1 MTRQEEHS
9 VIRLCKICF
18 IILLTV
24 SCLYFAVY
32 QFDEKPIDLDTTD
45 AMILTGFRST
55 DRYGMV
61 FDVKAE
67 TRYDFDENG
76 IFAMSGTLPQGIRD
90 ESLCFLT
97 FYDTEVYIDGQLIY
111 RYNMEE
117 DVHVIGG
124 PVKNTYHFVRLDS
137 SCSGRRLT
145 IMHYQGTSADCR
157 AATVYLGT
165 VSDLYRVM
173 FRKEGATFI
182 MGLLIL
188 CLSLIILIFG
198 LAVQYRTKQSADIVT
213 IAVAV
218 AMSAGWI
225 VTDSYFYP
233 FIFGH
238 NHIDG
243 LMSYCLCM
251 LLPCPYIL
259 YVSSL
264 QKGRYR
270 KIYMILHV
278 ITLASFAVCM
288 TLHFSGLVK
297 LYQMIGYI
305 DGLLV
310 ASIVVAVVIL
320 AREFRDGNIR
330 AYRYTAIGI
339 IGFMICGFGEILMI
353 LIPGLENN
361 GAMLLVGLLWMLGF
375 AVAQQIEDSRLLVLE
390 RQKALELS
398 RAKSDFLASISHE
411 IRTPINSI
419 LGMNEMILRENRD
432 PEIRGYAGTIQ
443 RSGKMLLSLIND
455 VLDYSRI
462 EAGKMEIVEED
473 YRLSDLIADVALI
486 AKERAEQKG
495 LECTV
500 SIGYPIPD
508 GLHSDEVRI
517 KQILLNLISN
527 AVKYTDE
534 GGIGI
539 TVGGTYRDD
548 ETFELEFEVRDT
560 GRGIREEDL
569 KHLFEAFSRSDMKK
583 NRNIEG
589 TGLGLAIVKSITD
602 SMNGM
607 IRVESEY
614 RKGSVFSVRLPQ
626 KVTDRTPVPA
636 RLKEMPAAEET
647 KTRHPFTAPEAA
659 ILVVDDNRP
668 NLSIVNAFLK
678 DTKARIDLCTNGR
691 EAADRCRKTKYDLIL
706 LDHMMP
712 EPDGIQT
719 LEMIRTDSESL
730 NRDTAAVVLT
740 ANALSGSRQMYL
752 KAGFTDYLAKP
763 LEADVLEDTV
773 RRLLPAEKVRDAAD
787 GEQEQEEEVMEF
799 EASGSEDVP
808 GNEIPE
814 ALRKI
819 QGVDADE
826 ALLHTGGNGSLL
838 KEILWD
844 IASAAPEAA
853 NELRQAAESKDY
865 EKYRITAHS
874 IKGLMSTIGA
884 REISAAAKRHEYA
897 AKNGEYV
904 FIGEHYGSFAKNYET
919 LCFQILEALKEKEK

>member
-1 MTRQEEHS
+1 MTRQDGHS

-18 IILLTV
+18 IILLTL

-32 QFDEKPIDLDTTD
+32 QFAEKPIDLDTTD

-55 DRYGMV
+55 DRYGRV
-61 FDVKAE
+61 FEVKPE
-67 TRYDFDENG
+67 TRYDFDENN
-76 IFAMSGTLPQGIRD
+76 IFAMTGTLPQGIRD

-117 DVHVIGG
+117 DVDVIGG

-137 SCSGRRLT
+137 SCSGRKLT

-157 AATVYLGT
+157 ATTVYLGT

-264 QKGRYR
+264 QKGRYS
-270 KIYMILHV
+270 KVYTALHV

-310 ASIVVAVVIL
+310 ASIVVAVMIL

-330 AYRYTAIGI
+330 AYRYTAVGI

-353 LIPGLENN
+353 LIPGLENT

-398 RAKSDFLASISHE
+398 RAKSDFLASMSHE

-419 LGMNEMILRENRD
+419 LGMNEMILRESKD

-443 RSGKMLLSLIND
+443 RSGRMLLSLIND

-462 EAGKMEIVEED
+462 EAGRLEIVEDD
-473 YRLSDLIADVALI
+473 YRLSDLIADIALI

-495 LECTV
+495 LECTI

-534 GGIGI
+534 GSIGI
-539 TVGGTYRDD
+539 IVGGNYTDD
-548 ETFELEFEVRDT
+548 ETFELVFEVRDT
-560 GRGIREEDL
+560 GRGIREEDQ
-569 KHLFEAFSRSDMKK
+569 KQLFEAFSRSDLKK

-602 SMNGM
+602 SMNGT
-607 IRVESEY
+607 IQVQSEY

-636 RLKEMPAAEET
+636 ALKELPEAEGT
-647 KTRHPFTAPEAA
+647 KTRHPFTAPEAS

-678 DTKARIDLCTNGR
+678 DTKARIDLCTNGKD
-691 EAADRCRKTKYDLIL
+691 AADMCRKTKYDLIL

-719 LEMIRTDSESL
+719 LEMIRTDDGSM

-740 ANALSGSRQMYL
+740 ANALSGSRQIYL

-773 RRLLPAEKVRDAAD
+773 RRLLPPGKVHDAGEAGMEK
-787 GEQEQEEEVMEF
+787 EEEVMEF
-799 EASGSEDVP
+799 EASGSEEVP
-808 GNEIPE
+808 EYGIPE
-814 ALRKI
+814 NLRKI
-819 QGVDADE
+819 RGLDVEE
-826 ALLHTGGNGSLL
+826 ALVHAGGSAGLL
-838 KEILWD
+838 TEILND
-844 IASAAPEAA
+844 IASAAHEAA
-853 NELRQAAESKDY
+853 NELRRSAEKKDY
-865 EKYRITAHS
+865 EQYRITAHS
-874 IKGLMSTIGA
+874 IKGLMATIGA
-884 REISAAAKRHEYA
+884 REMSAVAKRHEYA
-897 AKNGEYV
+897 ASNGEYV
-904 FIGEHYGSFAKNYET
+904 FIGEHYGAFAKRYED
-919 LCFQILEALKEKEK
+919 LCDEILEAIWENRQ

>member
-1 MTRQEEHS
+1 MIRQDEQS
-9 VIRLCKICF
+9 VIRFCKICF

-24 SCLYFAVY
+24 ACLYFLIY
-32 QFDEKPIDLDTTD
+32 QLIEKPIDLDTTN
-45 AMILTGFRST
+45 ATVLSGFEVT
-55 DRYGMV
+55 DRNGKEYS
-61 FDVKAE
+61 VKAE

-76 IFAMSGTLPQGIRD
+76 VFEMRCTLPQGIRD
-90 ESLCFLT
+90 ESLCFLS
-97 FYDTEVYIDGQLIY
+97 FYDTEVYTDEKTLY
-111 RYNMEE
+111 RYSIDE

-124 PVKNTYHFVRLDS
+124 PVKNIYHFVQLDP
-137 SCSGRRLT
+137 SCSGKQVT
-145 IMHYQGTSADCR
+145 IRHYRGSSVNCR

-173 FRKEGATFI
+173 FRKEGAPFI
-182 MGLLIL
+182 AGLLIL

-198 LAVQYRTKQSADIVT
+198 LAVQYRTKQSAGIVT
-213 IAVAV
+213 ISIAV

-243 LMSYCLCM
+243 LMSYFLCM

-270 KIYMILHV
+270 KIYMLMHV
-278 ITLASFAVCM
+278 ITLVTFAICM
-288 TLHFSGLVK
+288 TLHLSGLVR
-297 LYQMIGYI
+297 LYQMINLI
-305 DGLLV
+305 DALLV
-310 ASIVVAVVIL
+310 AAIIMAVVIL
-320 AREFRDGNIR
+320 VREFRDGNIR
-330 AYRYTAIGI
+330 AYRYTAVGI
-339 IGFMICGFGEILMI
+339 IGFMICGFAEILVI
-353 LIPGLENN
+353 LAPNLENN
-361 GAMLLVGLLWMLGF
+361 GTMLLAGLLWMLGF
-375 AVAQQIEDSRLLVLE
+375 AVAQQIEDSRLLDLE

-398 RAKSDFLASISHE
+398 RAKSDFLASMSHE

-419 LGMNEMILRENRD
+419 LGMNEMILRESKD

-462 EAGKMEIVEED
+462 EAGKLEIVEED
-473 YRLSDLIADVALI
+473 YRLSDLIADVAVI

-495 LECTV
+495 LECTF
-500 SIGYPIPD
+500 SIGYPVPD

-527 AVKYTDE
+527 AVKYTDK

-539 TVGGTYRDD
+539 TVGGKYTDD
-548 ETFELEFEVRDT
+548 KTFELDFEVRDT
-560 GRGIREEDL
+560 GRGIREEDQ
-569 KHLFEAFSRSDMKK
+569 KQLFEAFSRSDLKK

-602 SMNGM
+602 SMNGT
-607 IRVESEY
+607 ISVQSEY

-626 KVTDRTPVPA
+626 KVTDRMPVPA
-636 RLKEMPAAEET
+636 TLKEMPAAEGT
-647 KTRHPFTAPEAA
+647 KTRHPFTAPDAS

-678 DTKARIDLCTNGR
+678 DTKARIDLCTNGKD
-691 EAADRCRKTKYDLIL
+691 AAERCRNKQYDLIL

-719 LEMIRTDSESL
+719 LEMIRTDSESM

-787 GEQEQEEEVMEF
+787 GEPEQDEEVMEF
-799 EASGSEDVP
+799 EASGSEEAP
-808 GNEIPE
+808 ENEIPD

-826 ALLHTGGNGSLL
+826 ALLHTGGNAELL
-838 KEILWD
+838 KEILCD
-844 IASAAPEAA
+844 IASAAPETA

-884 REISAAAKRHEYA
+884 REMSVTAKRHEYA
-897 AKNGEYV
+897 ARNGEYV
-904 FIGEHYGSFAKNYET
+904 FIGEHYGVFAKSYET
-919 LCFQILEALKEKEK
+919 LCFQILEALKEKGK

>member
-1 MTRQEEHS
+1 MIRQDEHS
-9 VIRLCKICF
+9 VIRFCKICF
-18 IILLTV
+18 IILLTAA
-24 SCLYFAVY
+24 CLYFAVY
-32 QFDEKPIDLDTTD
+32 QIVEKPIDLDTTD
-45 AMILTGFRST
+45 AMVLDGFRAT
-55 DRYGMV
+55 DRYGRM
-61 FDVKAE
+61 FEVKPE

-76 IFAMSGTLPQGIRD
+76 IFAMTGTLPQGIR
-90 ESLCFLT
+90 EETLCFLT
-97 FYDTEVYIDGQLIY
+97 FYDTEVYIDGQMIY
-111 RYNMEE
+111 RYSIED

-124 PVKNTYHFVRLDS
+124 PVKNIYHFVRLNPF
-137 SCSGRRLT
+137 CSGRKVT
-145 IMHYQGTSADCR
+145 ILHYQGTSATCR

-188 CLSLIILIFG
+188 CLSLIILLFG
-198 LAVQYRTKQSADIVT
+198 LAVQYRTKQSAGIVT
-213 IAVAV
+213 ISIAV

-270 KIYMILHV
+270 KVYTTMHV

-288 TLHFSGLVK
+288 TLHFTGLVK
-297 LYQMIGYI
+297 LYQMITLI
-305 DGLLV
+305 DTLLV
-310 ASIVVAVVIL
+310 AAIVVAVVIL
-320 AREFRDGNIR
+320 VREFRDGNIR
-330 AYRYTAIGI
+330 AYRYTAVGI
-339 IGFMICGFGEILMI
+339 IGFMICGFAEILII
-353 LIPGLENN
+353 LAPDLENN
-361 GAMLLVGLLWMLGF
+361 GTMLLLGLLWMLGF
-375 AVAQQIEDSRLLVLE
+375 AVAQQIEDSRLLELE

-398 RAKSDFLASISHE
+398 RAKSEFLAGMSHE

-419 LGMNEMILRENRD
+419 LGMNEMILRESKD

-443 RSGKMLLSLIND
+443 RSGRMLLSLIND

-462 EAGKMEIVEED
+462 EAGKLEIVEDD
-473 YRLSDLIADVALI
+473 YRLSDLIADIAAI

-495 LECTV
+495 LECSV

-534 GGIGI
+534 GGIRI
-539 TVGGTYRDD
+539 TAGGKYTDD
-548 ETFELEFEVRDT
+548 ATFELTFDVQDT
-560 GRGIREEDL
+560 GRGIREEDQ
-569 KHLFEAFSRSDMKK
+569 KQLFEAFSRSDLKK

-602 SMNGM
+602 SMNGT
-607 IRVESEY
+607 ISVQSEY
-614 RKGSVFSVRLPQ
+614 RKGSVFSVCLPQ

-636 RLKEMPAAEET
+636 ALKELPATEVT
-647 KTRHPFTAPEAA
+647 KTRHPFTAPDAS

-678 DTKARIDLCTNGR
+678 DTKARIDLCTNGK
-691 EAADRCRKTKYDLIL
+691 EAADRCRKHRYDLIL

-719 LEMIRTDSESL
+719 LEMIRTDAESM

-773 RRLLPAEKVRDAAD
+773 RRLLPPGKVRDAVED
-787 GEQEQEEEVMEF
+787 KPEKNEGIMEF
-799 EASGSEDVP
+799 EASGSDEAQ
-808 GNEIPE
+808 GEEIPE
-814 ALRKI
+814 KLRKI
-819 QGVDADE
+819 RGLDAEE
-826 ALLHTGGNGSLL
+826 ALAHAGGSAVLL
-838 KEILWD
+838 TEILND
-844 IASAAPEAA
+844 IGSAAHETA
-853 NELRQAAESKDY
+853 NELRRSAEKQDY
-865 EKYRITAHS
+865 EQYRITAHS
-874 IKGLMSTIGA
+874 IKGLMATIGA
-884 REISAAAKRHEYA
+884 REMSAAAKRHEYA
-897 AKNGEYV
+897 ARNGEYV
-904 FIGEHYGSFAKNYET
+904 FIGEHYGSFAKSYEDF
-919 LCFQILEALKEKEK
+919 CAEILAAIRENRQ